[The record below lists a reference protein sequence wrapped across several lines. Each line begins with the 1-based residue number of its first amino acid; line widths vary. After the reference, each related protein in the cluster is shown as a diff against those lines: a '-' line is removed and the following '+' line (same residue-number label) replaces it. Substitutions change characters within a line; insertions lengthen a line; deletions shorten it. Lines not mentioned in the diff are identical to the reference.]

1 VTRSALVPAFLTA
14 VLLHMAGLLGLS
26 FLWGFLQ
33 VASPTPTPIQTEVVV
48 VDAPASLPE
57 PVPLAEVEPLTPP
70 TVLTQPDARPAPSP
84 PAAEPLAPAKVEP
97 LTPPKAVERPP
108 PKRAEPRP
116 KPVPAVK
123 RPPAP
128 TDALPPGAP
137 PGPKTPVDKPK
148 PGPQVSLP
156 DEGPTAARANA
167 LGPSTAMHAAEPAA
181 KSVEGGEAGAGELSA
196 RGDLPVVPGSGVG
209 GGSGGPGRAGL
220 GWATEGGG
228 ARMGG
233 ARPGPGGDGSG
244 EGAGGLSL
252 PSGGYQVKPRYP
264 DSARRQGIEGTVS
277 LKVRVTERGTVE
289 EVQVEQSAGYPDL
302 DRAAVEAV
310 RRWRFSPARQGNQP
324 MAIWVLIPVTFRLE

>member
-1 VTRSALVPAFLTA
+1 MTHSALVPAFLTA
-14 VLLHMAGLLGLS
+14 VLVHMTGLLGLS

-33 VASPTPTPIQTEVVV
+33 VSSPTPMLIQTEVVV
-48 VDAPASLPE
+48 VDAPAASPE
-57 PVPLAEVEPLTPP
+57 PVPVAEVEPLTPP
-70 TVLTQPDARPAPSP
+70 TVLTQPDAGPAPSP
-84 PAAEPLAPAKVEP
+84 PAAEPPAPAKVES
-97 LTPPKAVERPP
+97 LTPPKRT
-108 PKRAEPRP
+108 EPRP
-116 KPVPAVK
+116 KPAPAVK

-137 PGPKTPVDKPK
+137 PGPKTPVEKPK
-148 PGPQVSLP
+148 PGPQVPLP
-156 DEGPTAARANA
+156 DEGPTAAKANA

-220 GWATEGGG
+220 GWDAEGGG

-233 ARPGPGGDGSG
+233 TRPGPGGDGPG
-244 EGAGGLSL
+244 EGAGSLSL

-277 LKVRVTERGTVE
+277 LKVRVTERGAVE

-310 RRWRFSPARQGNQP
+310 RRWRFSPARQGNRP
-324 MAIWVLIPVTFRLE
+324 MAVWVLIPVTFRLE